1 MSAIKIAHGIGYSLS
16 HSQIARLYRP
26 DGLWFW
32 VWNGIVTALMVLS
45 VVFVYSRKSR
55 WTRDRRMMATELR
68 LESAWEHTKEA
79 LQLPAPNRLTAKERA
94 FLAEIRP
101 RGAAGEAKEGVLS
114 NLAMG
119 VTQQTVQQS
128 KISCDI

>member
-1 MSAIKIAHGIGYSLS
+1 MSPLRIVHAISSEFA
-16 HSQIARLYRP
+16 HSQMARLYRP

-45 VVFVYSRKSR
+45 VVAYSRKSQ
-55 WTRDRRMMATELR
+55 WTRGRRMLAIALR

-79 LQLPAPNRLTAKERA
+79 LQLPAPHRMTAKGRA
-94 FLAEIRP
+94 FLADVRP
-101 RGAAGEAKEGVLS
+101 RRAAGEGKDGVLS
-114 NLAMG
+114 NLGMS